1 MDIICAVALLRPCQ
15 ERAKHHPFW
24 CCCSPSLLTMQ
35 PWNVLSQCK
44 HTDPQQT
51 LKMTILFCTDIDG
64 QDAENPCGGLEGEEE
79 GLEAGTENGYPRNGS
94 GERMCSLTQP
104 FCQALT
110 PKGSVPVPKQPEP
123 HGCSVK
129 GKRLKGK
136 RLTGIV
142 PG

>member
-1 MDIICAVALLRPCQ
+1 MDKMLRTHVEAWREKRRDWKLGQKMGIQ
-15 ERAKHHPFW
+15 E
-24 CCCSPSLLTMQ
+24 T
-35 PWNVLSQCK
+35 V
-44 HTDPQQT
+44 
-51 LKMTILFCTDIDG
+51 
-64 QDAENPCGGLEGEEE
+64 
-79 GLEAGTENGYPRNGS
+79 S

-110 PKGSVPVPKQPEP
+110 SKGSVPVPKQPEP

-136 RLTGIV
+136 RLTGIF